1 MNELLEILNELRP
14 DIDFSK
20 DKDLKVG
27 LAMHLQSLLE
37 RQKNNVQVTN
47 VYLHIWCDNKTK
59 AINSR
64 KL

>member
-1 MNELLEILNELRP
+1 MKLGIF
-14 DIDFSK
+14 DIDFQK

-47 VYLHIWCDNKTK
+47 VYLQEIK
-59 AINSR
+59 R
-64 KL
+64 KYLYI